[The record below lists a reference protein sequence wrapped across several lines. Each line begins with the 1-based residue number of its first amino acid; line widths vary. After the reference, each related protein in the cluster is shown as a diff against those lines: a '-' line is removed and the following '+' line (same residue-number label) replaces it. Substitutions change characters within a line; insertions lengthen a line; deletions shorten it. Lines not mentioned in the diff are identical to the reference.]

1 MIGIM
6 LLGVVT
12 KLSIIFSW
20 ELFNNSINTIAYYF
34 DLDFANEWKDWE
46 SLCLVYFNNP
56 LNNYKIEQANSP
68 FSTKKLWCKFKL

>member
-20 ELFNNSINTIAYYF
+20 KLFNNSINTIAYYF
-34 DLDFANEWKDWE
+34 DLDFANE
-46 SLCLVYFNNP
+46 
-56 LNNYKIEQANSP
+56 
-68 FSTKKLWCKFKL
+68 

>member
-12 KLSIIFSW
+12 KLSIIFTW

-34 DLDFANEWKDWE
+34 DLDFANE
-46 SLCLVYFNNP
+46 
-56 LNNYKIEQANSP
+56 
-68 FSTKKLWCKFKL
+68 